1 MEQINQ
7 KYKDSLFRLL
17 FGREDMKDNILSL
30 YNALNNTSYSN
41 PDDLEIRTLSEA
53 VYIKMK
59 NDVAFLIDS
68 FLPLWEQQSTFN
80 PNMPL
85 RGLMYFSDLY
95 NAYITE
101 KELNIYGTKLV
112 NIPTPQYVVFYNG
125 DANKPPIMK
134 LKLSDAFMNK
144 NEDDDFEWTATMYN
158 LNKGQNDELLL
169 KCKPLSDYMTLVNY
183 INYYKK
189 EHTVEEAVNMT
200 VTRCIKENILKDILL
215 KNKAEV
221 MNMVIT
227 EFNEEVF
234 VKGIREEGREEGLEE
249 GLEKGLEKGLEEGRK
264 EREALEAEVQIL
276 KKEIEELKL
285 SIKQS

>member
-1 MEQINQ
+1 MKQINQ

-41 PDDLEIRTLSEA
+41 PEDLEIRTLSDA

-68 FLPLWEQQSTFN
+68 FLPLWEQQSTYN

-95 NAYITE
+95 NAYITD
-101 KELNIYGTKLV
+101 KELNIYGTKLIS
-112 NIPTPQYVVFYNG
+112 IPTPQYVVFYNG
-125 DANKPPIMK
+125 DVSKPPIMT
-134 LKLSDAFMNK
+134 LRLSDSFMNK
-144 NEDDDFEWTATMYN
+144 RDDNNFEWTAIMYN
-158 LNKGQNDELLL
+158 LNKGQNDELLF

-183 INYYKK
+183 VKYYKK
-189 EHTVEEAVNMT
+189 EHTIKEAT
-200 VTRCIKENILKDILL
+200 DKAVTRCINENILKDILL
-215 KNKAEV
+215 KNRAEV

-234 VKGIREEGREEGLEE
+234 VKGIREEGREEGQNSLIEAIERLRNGESKEE
-249 GLEKGLEKGLEEGRK
+249 IIASGIDEHTVELAEGVK
-264 EREALEAEVQIL
+264 
-276 KKEIEELKL
+276 
-285 SIKQS
+285 